1 MMQTFH
7 GTLQGPRRE
16 DLPLDITFQVD
27 DGRVR
32 MWSARNRIGS
42 WNAEDVT
49 IRRETIF
56 RFLLTIE
63 GDVYSFNPQDPSGFA
78 DSVDVVVDLTN
89 NRGSRFGLA
98 ERLRKVAE
106 AG

>member
-1 MMQTFH
+1 MQTFH
-7 GTLQGPRRE
+7 GTLQGPRSE
-16 DLPLDITFQVD
+16 DLPLDVTFQID
-27 DGRVR
+27 EGRVR

-42 WNAEDVT
+42 WSSEEVV

-63 GDVYSFNPQDPSGFA
+63 DDVYSFNPQDPSGFA
-78 DSVDVVVDLTN
+78 DAVDIVIDLTADK
-89 NRGSRFGLA
+89 GSRFGLA